1 MARSCSTGSSGL
13 LHALAQHHGAGAAV
27 AFAAAFLGAG
37 AVQVFAQHFQQ
48 RAVGRD
54 VVQGDRLAPAQELD
68 GAGGHFLVVLVGIGR
83 MEKQGTPVPGRLHM
97 SERMCGIQAYR

>member
-27 AFAAAFLGAG
+27 AFATAFLGAG

-48 RAVGRD
+48 RAVGGTSCKVTGWPLRRNWMVR
-54 VVQGDRLAPAQELD
+54 VVIFWWSSWA
-68 GAGGHFLVVLVGIGR
+68 
-83 MEKQGTPVPGRLHM
+83 
-97 SERMCGIQAYR
+97 